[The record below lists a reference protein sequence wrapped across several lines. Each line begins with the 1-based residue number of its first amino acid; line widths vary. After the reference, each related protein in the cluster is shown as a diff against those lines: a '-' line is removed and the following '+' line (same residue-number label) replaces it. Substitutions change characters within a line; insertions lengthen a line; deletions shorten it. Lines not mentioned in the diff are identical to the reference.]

1 MKGDQETPV
10 TIEVGGQNGQ
20 RVFWTETL
28 DLPSRERTRLEK
40 DYYTLAYLYISEPP
54 DGRIGIHSPALGET
68 YLVEPGEWGNIWVY
82 GLEIV
87 LAGYIRW
94 GDFRRRAQRLPPGT
108 QVLQRPDPGIEH
120 MAVKIA
126 DLRPM
131 ADLIVR
137 GKNWARLR
145 GR

>member
-1 MKGDQETPV
+1 LAPG
-10 TIEVGGQNGQ
+10 
-20 RVFWTETL
+20 
-28 DLPSRERTRLEK
+28 ERIQLTQ
-40 DYYTLAYLYISEPP
+40 DYYALSYLHSSEPP
-54 DGRIGIHSPALGET
+54 DGRIGVHSPNLGET
-68 YLVEPGEWGNIWVY
+68 YLVEAGEWGNIWVY

-94 GDFRRRAQRLPPGT
+94 GDFRRQAQRPPVGSRDSQQPRT
-108 QVLQRPDPGIEH
+108 DVDQ
-120 MAVKIA
+120 MAVQIA